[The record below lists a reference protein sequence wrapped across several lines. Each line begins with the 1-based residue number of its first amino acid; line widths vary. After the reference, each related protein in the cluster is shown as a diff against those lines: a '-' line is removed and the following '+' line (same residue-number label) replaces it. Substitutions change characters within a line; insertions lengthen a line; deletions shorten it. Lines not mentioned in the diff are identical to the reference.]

1 MGKGSGG
8 NWSLFIWLKSSKH
21 MKSIQPVCF
30 AHIKIYKKNKNL
42 LISCFSFPF
51 LKFAHF
57 PGVTLCSVIRKGVLT
72 CNPPLCHIAPCVH
85 LSSAG
90 TLKVFSEVS
99 GFSEAPPRQKNLT
112 TTHWQT
118 MPKITFIPCVPP
130 FPFSPIWTKN
140 ISDSV
145 KWNNLYGQK

>member
-8 NWSLFIWLKSSKH
+8 NWSLFIRLKSSKH

-30 AHIKIYKKNKNL
+30 AHIKIKIYKKNKNL
-42 LISCFSFPF
+42 LIACFSFPF

-72 CNPPLCHIAPCVH
+72 CNPPLCHIAPCVR

-90 TLKVFSEVS
+90 TQKVFSEVS
-99 GFSEAPPRQKNLT
+99 GFSEAPPGRRTWPQLTDKPCQKSHSSLV
-112 TTHWQT
+112 
-118 MPKITFIPCVPP
+118 CLP
-130 FPFSPIWTKN
+130 FLSLPFEQRIL
-140 ISDSV
+140 V
-145 KWNNLYGQK
+145 MA